1 MTGRGRATGTIE
13 NQAAMAVTDVAQ
25 TFETECRENAAEMAA
40 DPTLREMSRDWIV
53 ATAPF
58 KYTYN
63 FSWMGRPVI
72 QFPQDLLAMQEII
85 WHTKPDLIVETG
97 IAHGGS
103 IVFYA
108 SMLELLGGRG
118 SVIGIDL
125 DIRPH
130 NRAAIE
136 SHPMARRITMV
147 EGSSTDERTVRRVQE
162 LARGY
167 DRVLVALDSNHTHEH
182 VLRELELYSPLVR
195 RGGYLVVFDTV
206 VENMP
211 PEAFPNRPW
220 GPGNN
225 PMTAVREFLAA
236 NDRFVVDE
244 DVENKLL
251 ISVAPRG
258 YLRCIRD

>member
-1 MTGRGRATGTIE
+1 MRVKSRAEAAIEGAAPTGTPDPVR
-13 NQAAMAVTDVAQ
+13 AFA
-25 TFETECRENAAEMAA
+25 TECQENATAMGSDAGI
-40 DPTLREMSRDWIV
+40 RELSRDWIV
-53 ATAPF
+53 ATAPY

-85 WHTKPDLIVETG
+85 WRTKPDLIVETG

-103 IVFYA
+103 MVFYA

-118 SVIGIDL
+118 SVIGIDIE
-125 DIRPH
+125 IRPH

-136 SHPMARRITMV
+136 SHPMARRITLV
-147 EGSSTDERTVRRVQE
+147 EGPSTDEGTVRHVKE

-167 DRVLVALDSNHTHEH
+167 DRVLVALDSNHTYDH

-206 VENMP
+206 VEEMP
-211 PEAFPNRPW
+211 AEAFSNRPW

-225 PMTAVREFLAA
+225 PMTAVREFLGV

-244 DVENKLL
+244 EVENKLL
-251 ISVAPRG
+251 ISVAPSG

>member
-1 MTGRGRATGTIE
+1 
-13 NQAAMAVTDVAQ
+13 VAQ

-125 DIRPH
+125 EIRPH

-167 DRVLVALDSNHTHEH
+167 DRVLVALDSNHTHDH
-182 VLRELELYSPLVR
+182 VLRELELYSPLVQCASSSR
-195 RGGYLVVFDTV
+195 RTIASSSTRTSRTSSSSASHPAAISD
-206 VENMP
+206 
-211 PEAFPNRPW
+211 AFA
-220 GPGNN
+220 
-225 PMTAVREFLAA
+225 T
-236 NDRFVVDE
+236 D
-244 DVENKLL
+244 
-251 ISVAPRG
+251 
-258 YLRCIRD
+258 IRDRRSGTPGPDSRIGSVDH